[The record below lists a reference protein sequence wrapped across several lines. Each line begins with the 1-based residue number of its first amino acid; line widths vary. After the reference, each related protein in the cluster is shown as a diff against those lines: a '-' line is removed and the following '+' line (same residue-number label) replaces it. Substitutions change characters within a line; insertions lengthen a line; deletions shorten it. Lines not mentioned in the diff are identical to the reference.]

1 LSRSNVAGANAHTK
15 AELIDRLLR
24 TLDEKGKF
32 NGVVLVSE
40 HSKVIYKKGFGYA
53 NYEEKKPNT
62 VQSCFR
68 LGSVTKQFTAM
79 AIMLL
84 SDRGKLSY
92 EDDIRKYLPT
102 LPYKGVTIRHLLVHT
117 SGLPDYMA
125 LFDDKWDK
133 EKLAYKEDILRLL
146 AEHHPPVDFAP
157 GEKWEYCNTGYSLL
171 ACIVERASGET
182 FGEFMQKN
190 IFTPL
195 DMQNTVLVTGKKD
208 QPVKNRVYGYSSS
221 FKNIDYHYLNGIV
234 GDGGIY
240 STVDDMFKWDQGL
253 YNAGLVKKSTMAEAL
268 SPYKLN
274 DGSTAGDYGFG
285 WKLYRGAKQDV
296 IEHGGSWAGFKTL
309 IRRDLKNRN
318 AIIILSN
325 NNGKVE
331 EIKLAIDKILLGGCT
346 TEDIRQAGTLFEN
359 ATVIDGSGANRQV
372 QDVLIVDGVIAQ
384 TGNITAI
391 AGDRRIDAEG
401 LILAPG
407 FIDTH
412 SHHDRG
418 LTPACLLKGAVS

>member
-1 LSRSNVAGANAHTK
+1 MHFMYMKSSNSLVSVLLLVLIITVAGCDKSTSDKSPPGADAHTK

-53 NYEEKKPNT
+53 NYEEKKPNY

-79 AIMLL
+79 AIMIL
-84 SDRGKLSY
+84 SDRGKLSFD
-92 EDDIRKYLPT
+92 DDIRKYLPG
-102 LPYKGVTIRHLLVHT
+102 LPYEGVTIRHLLVHT
-117 SGLPDYMA
+117 SGLPDYMV
-125 LFDDKWDK
+125 LFEDEWDK

-157 GEKWEYCNTGYSLL
+157 GEKWEYSNTGYSLL

-182 FGEFMQKN
+182 FDVFMQKY

-195 DMQNTVLVTGKKD
+195 DMQNTVMATGQKN
-208 QPVKNRVYGYSSS
+208 QPIKNRVYGYNSK
-221 FKNIDYHYLNGIV
+221 FENTDYHYLNGIV

-268 SPYKLN
+268 TPYKLN
-274 DGSTAGDYGFG
+274 DGSTRGNYGFG
-285 WKLYRGAKQDV
+285 WRLDRGAKLDV
-296 IEHGGSWAGFKTL
+296 IEHGGSWAGFSNL

-318 AIIILSN
+318 AIIILTN
-325 NNGKVE
+325 NEGEVK
-331 EIKLAIDKILLGGCT
+331 EIKLAIDKILLGKSS
-346 TEDIRQAGTLFEN
+346 E
-359 ATVIDGSGANRQV
+359 
-372 QDVLIVDGVIAQ
+372 
-384 TGNITAI
+384 
-391 AGDRRIDAEG
+391 
-401 LILAPG
+401 
-407 FIDTH
+407 
-412 SHHDRG
+412 
-418 LTPACLLKGAVS
+418 

>member
-1 LSRSNVAGANAHTK
+1 MHDLYIKVFNSLVSVLLSVLIITAAGCNKTSSGKLSRSNVADANAHTK
-15 AELIDRLLR
+15 AELIDHLLR

-40 HSKVIYKKGFGYA
+40 NSKVIYKKGFGHA
-53 NYEEKKPNT
+53 NYEEKKSNH

-79 AIMLL
+79 AIMIL

-117 SGLPDYMA
+117 SGLPDYMV
-125 LFDDKWDK
+125 LFEDKWDK
-133 EKLAYKEDILRLL
+133 EKLAYKEDVLRLL
-146 AEHHPPVDFAP
+146 AEYHPPVDFAP
-157 GEKWEYCNTGYSLL
+157 GEKWEYSNTGYSLL

-182 FGEFMQKN
+182 FEAFMQKN

-195 DMQNTVLVTGKKD
+195 DMQNTVLATGQKD
-208 QPVKNRVYGYSSS
+208 QPIKNRVFGYSSS
-221 FKNIDYHYLNGIV
+221 FENTDYHYLNGIL

-240 STVDDMFKWDQGL
+240 STIDDVFKWDQGL

-268 SPYKLN
+268 TPYKLN
-274 DGSTAGDYGFG
+274 DGSTSGDYGFG
-285 WKLYRGAKQDV
+285 WRLYRGDKRDV
-296 IEHGGSWAGFKTL
+296 IEHGGSWAGFRNL

-325 NNGKVE
+325 NDSELE
-331 EIKLAIDKILLGGCT
+331 EIKSAIDKILLGKT
-346 TEDIRQAGTLFEN
+346 SE
-359 ATVIDGSGANRQV
+359 
-372 QDVLIVDGVIAQ
+372 
-384 TGNITAI
+384 
-391 AGDRRIDAEG
+391 
-401 LILAPG
+401 
-407 FIDTH
+407 
-412 SHHDRG
+412 
-418 LTPACLLKGAVS
+418 

>member
-1 LSRSNVAGANAHTK
+1 MHFMYMKSSNSLVSVLLSVLIITAAGCDKSTSDKSPPGADVHSK

-24 TLDEKGKF
+24 GLDEKGKF

-53 NYEEKKPNT
+53 NYEEKKPNN

-68 LGSVTKQFTAM
+68 LGSITKQFTAM
-79 AIMLL
+79 AIMIL

-125 LFDDKWDK
+125 LFDDEWDK

-157 GEKWEYCNTGYSLL
+157 GEKWEYSNTGYSLL
-171 ACIVERASGET
+171 ACIVERASGAT
-182 FGEFMQKN
+182 FGVFIQKKIFAPLNMQS
-190 IFTPL
+190 
-195 DMQNTVLVTGKKD
+195 TVLATGQKD
-208 QPVKNRVYGYSSS
+208 QPIKNRVYGYSSS
-221 FKNIDYHYLNGIV
+221 FENTDYHYLNGIV

-253 YNAGLVKKSTMAEAL
+253 YNARLVKKSTMDEAL

-274 DGSTAGDYGFG
+274 DGSTTGDYGFG
-285 WKLYRGAKQDV
+285 WRLYRGAKQDV
-296 IEHGGSWAGFKTL
+296 IEHSGSWAGFSNL

-325 NNGKVE
+325 NNGQVE
-331 EIKLAIDKILLGGCT
+331 EMKLAIDKILLGKSS
-346 TEDIRQAGTLFEN
+346 E
-359 ATVIDGSGANRQV
+359 
-372 QDVLIVDGVIAQ
+372 
-384 TGNITAI
+384 
-391 AGDRRIDAEG
+391 
-401 LILAPG
+401 
-407 FIDTH
+407 
-412 SHHDRG
+412 
-418 LTPACLLKGAVS
+418 